1 MSTIQI
7 RIKDGEKLNA
17 IEKIKAARRALI
29 HLEKKLKK
37 NEEIPSGGFMLHTD
51 EATNTNA
58 SVRVSGN
65 HENVVH
71 SLIKNLSR
79 ERIIE
84 MARRDEEKPMG
95 ALLTYIRDMY
105 GLTKTDG
112 WDVAFA
118 VLNHFKV
125 ENKMY

>member
-1 MSTIQI
+1 MATIQI
-7 RIKDGEKLNA
+7 KIKDGEKLNA

-29 HLEKKLKK
+29 HLEKKLKN

-51 EATNTNA
+51 EVTNTTI

-65 HENVVH
+65 HGNVVH

-84 MARRDEEKPMG
+84 MARRDEEKPIG

-112 WDVAFA
+112 WDVASA
-118 VLNHFKV
+118 VLNHFKI